1 MVNMKK
7 LVFIAAITLAACT
20 ASPALADT
28 YSEAKDEFCP
38 RVESMSRTI
47 MKSRQIG
54 VPLVTILEAQKST
67 APHTDWVKPI
77 MMMAYHKPRYHTEE
91 FKQREIDDFAEE
103 MFLMCMNLEKGK

>member
-1 MVNMKK
+1 MKK
-7 LVFIAAITLAACT
+7 LTLISAIALAACV
-20 ASPALADT
+20 AQPAMADT
-28 YSEAKDEFCP
+28 YSDAKDEFCP

-47 MKSRQIG
+47 MKGRQVG
-54 VPLVTILEAQKST
+54 VPLVRMLEAQKSSGES
-67 APHTDWVKPI
+67 TDWARPI